1 MAGRRAIPHIAAD
14 SCKGCG
20 LCVSVCPENVLAI
33 ETAQVNLKGYF
44 PVSVTA
50 EEDCIGCLSCA
61 LICPD
66 VVFTIE
72 RIVDHQEGRDE

>member
-1 MAGRRAIPHIAAD
+1 M
-14 SCKGCG
+14 
-20 LCVSVCPENVLAI
+20 SVCPENVLAI

-72 RIVDHQEGRDE
+72 RIADHQEGRDE